1 MVIAIRKDFET
12 EMCENYYGHEP
23 SHPHLF
29 TTVVFFL
36 VVVLIFPV
44 FTVAQVV
51 VALVVV
57 ALDVALVFVDL
68 TVALQRWIVFAA

>member
-23 SHPHLF
+23 FHPHLF

-36 VVVLIFPV
+36 VV
-44 FTVAQVV
+44 
-51 VALVVV
+51 ALVVV
-57 ALDVALVFVDL
+57 ALDVALVCVDL
-68 TVALQRWIVFAA
+68 TVALQRCLYVFAA